1 MERWNH
7 HVLDKIVECIEPI
20 DKSAMEQASKRLDK
34 LIKPIGS
41 LGVLEELA
49 IKLAGIFGRVNTKIE
64 KKCVVVMSAD
74 NGVCEEGVS
83 TCPQFITAMQTINI
97 IKGLS
102 GLSVLAKHANSDIRV
117 IDIGING
124 NIEYPGLI
132 NKKIKSGTFN
142 MAKGPAMTRDEA
154 VSAINT
160 GIEIVGELVKDG
172 YNLIGTGEMGIG
184 NTSTSSAVLMAFTGL
199 TPDKAVGRGAG
210 MTDEGYEAKKATILK
225 ALELNKP
232 DKNDAIDVLSKV
244 GGLDIAGMAGCFL
257 GGAYYKVPVVIDGF
271 ISAVAAL
278 VAYNINPRVKD
289 YMIPSHISEEPGF
302 KHAMEYIGLK
312 PFLALEMRLGEG
324 SGCPIAFN
332 VIEAATQI
340 INNMATFEEVE
351 MNSDFLIDMR
361 KDS

>member
-1 MERWNH
+1 MM
-7 HVLDKIVECIEPI
+7 DKIIDLIESP
-20 DKSAMEQASKRLDK
+20 DKCAMNEASKRLDT

-41 LGVLEELA
+41 LGVLEEIA
-49 IKLAGIFGRVNTKIE
+49 IKLAGIFGKVNNKIA

-83 TCPQFITAMQTINI
+83 TCPQSITIMQTINI

-102 GLSVLAKHANSDIRV
+102 GLGVLAKHGNSDIKV
-117 IDIGING
+117 VDIGIAG
-124 NIEYPGLI
+124 DIQYPGLI
-132 NKKIKSGTFN
+132 IKKVKSGTSN
-142 MAKGPAMTRDEA
+142 MVKGPAMTRDEA
-154 VSAINT
+154 VLAINT
-160 GIEIVGELVKDG
+160 GIQIVGELVRDG

-184 NTSTSSAVLMAFTGL
+184 NTSTSSAVLMAFTGIEA
-199 TPDKAVGRGAG
+199 DKAVGRGAG
-210 MTDEGYEAKKATILK
+210 MTDEGYEEKKKTILK

-232 DKNDAIDVLSKV
+232 DKNDAIDVLAKV

-257 GGAYYKVPVVIDGF
+257 GGAYHKVPVVIDGF

-278 VAYNINPRVKD
+278 VAYKINPKVKD

-302 KHAMEYIGLK
+302 KHVIEYIGLK
-312 PFLALEMRLGEG
+312 PFLGLEMRLGEG

-332 VIEAATQI
+332 VIEAATEI
-340 INNMATFEEVE
+340 INKMATFGEVE

-361 KDS
+361 NDG

>member
-1 MERWNH
+1 MM
-7 HVLDKIVECIEPI
+7 DKIIDLIESP
-20 DKSAMEQASKRLDK
+20 DKSAMNEASKRLDT

-41 LGVLEELA
+41 LGVLEEIS
-49 IKLAGIFGRVNTKIE
+49 IKLAGIFGKVNNKIE

-83 TCPQFITAMQTINI
+83 TCPQFITIMQTINI
-97 IKGLS
+97 IRGFS
-102 GLSVLAKHANSDIRV
+102 GVSVLAKHANSDIKV
-117 IDIGING
+117 VDIGING
-124 NIEYPGLI
+124 DVQYPGLI
-132 NKKIKSGTFN
+132 NKKVKPGTSN
-142 MAKGPAMTRDEA
+142 MVKGPAMTRDEA
-154 VSAINT
+154 VLAINT
-160 GIEIVGELVKDG
+160 GIEIVGELVRDG

-199 TPDKAVGRGAG
+199 EADKAVGRGAG
-210 MTDEGYEAKKATILK
+210 MTNEGYEAKKKTILK

-232 DKNDAIDVLSKV
+232 DKNDAIDVLAKV

-278 VAYNINPRVKD
+278 VAYKINPKVKD

-302 KHAMEYIGLK
+302 KHVIEYIGLK
-312 PFLALEMRLGEG
+312 PFLGLEMRLGEG

-332 VIEAATQI
+332 VIEAATEI
-340 INNMATFEEVE
+340 INKVATFEEVE

-361 KDS
+361 KDC